1 MKLSLIAALAA
12 NGVIGRDNTMPWH
25 LPEDLKRFRALT
37 TGHPIIMGRKTWDS
51 LGRPL
56 PGRTSI
62 VVSRQVGL
70 DIPGARVVPSLD
82 EAIGAA
88 AVAPGG
94 DEAFVIGGAQLY
106 ALALPRADRLLLTE
120 IADAFDGDT
129 LFPDFERGQW
139 RETAR
144 VEAVSASGLRH
155 AFVDYERTTGS
166 GSS

>member
-12 NGVIGRDNTMPWH
+12 NGMIGRDNGMPWH

-37 TGHPIIMGRKTWDS
+37 MGHPIIMGRKTWDS

-62 VVSRQVGL
+62 VVSRQGGL
-70 DIPGARVVPSLD
+70 DIAGAHVVPSLD
-82 EAIGAA
+82 A
-88 AVAPGG
+88 AVELAATVEGG

-106 ALALPRADRLLLTE
+106 ALALPRVDRLLLTE

-129 LFPDFERGQW
+129 RFPDYDRGAWQ
-139 RETAR
+139 ETAR
-144 VEAVSASGLRH
+144 EEAVSAGGLRY
-155 AFVDYERTTGS
+155 AFVDYARRAAQPR
-166 GSS
+166 